1 MVTDKAAVPDS
12 NVQNPAPPAAKSRC
26 ALGLSP
32 AISSGGGLMRS
43 LAAIVL
49 VLLAACQS
57 PTDTGADDADAEP
70 SPDSEV
76 TQYSELDYQYDDW
89 LTATISERCGA
100 EGLTSVDKT
109 CAQQVLVA
117 AFGAGESAEVNCPAD
132 VPVKDLAGCIIYGSI
147 GQKLLAR
154 PGLDHMSFDWQAPLT
169 SLRAIIESIADRGWM
184 DCAGQDSTTGKTC
197 YRLSL
202 IRSLDLPDETICAD
216 AEESRLSYCIFEA
229 MLRNELQEATLRTDA
244 VL

>member
-1 MVTDKAAVPDS
+1 
-12 NVQNPAPPAAKSRC
+12 
-26 ALGLSP
+26 
-32 AISSGGGLMRS
+32 MRS
-43 LAAIVL
+43 LVAVVL

-57 PTDTGADDADAEP
+57 PTDTEDDAGAEP
-70 SPDSEV
+70 SSGSEV

-89 LTATISERCGA
+89 LTATISDRCGA
-100 EGLTSVDKT
+100 EVLTSVDKT
-109 CAQQVLVA
+109 CAKQVLVA
-117 AFGAGESAEVNCPAD
+117 AFGAGDEAEVNCPAD
-132 VPVKDLAGCIIYGSI
+132 APSKDLAECIIYGSI

-154 PGLDHMSFDWQAPLT
+154 AGLEHMSFDWQAPLT

-197 YRLSL
+197 YRLRL
-202 IRSLDLPDETICAD
+202 IRLLGLPDETSCAD